1 MKDTHFL
8 YTFVV
13 LGVVAISAVFVGYA
27 TDTLPTDTPRQVA
40 TTPSDNKL
48 TGKTEKGCNCCGE
61 RLAKFREFMEARKRK
76 KAAAQQR
83 SDAQSTAQQ

>member
-8 YTFVV
+8 YTIVV

-27 TDTLPTDTPRQVA
+27 TDTLPTNTPRRVA
-40 TTPSDNKL
+40 TTPSGMI

-76 KAAAQQR
+76 KAAAQQK
-83 SDAQSTAQQ
+83 SDAQSTAKQ

>member
-8 YTFVV
+8 YTIVV

-27 TDTLPTDTPRQVA
+27 TDTLPTDTPGQVA
-40 TTPSDNKL
+40 TTPSDKV
-48 TGKTEKGCNCCGE
+48 TGKTEKGCNCCKE

-76 KAAAQQR
+76 QAAAQQK
-83 SDAQSTAQQ
+83 SGTQSTVKH